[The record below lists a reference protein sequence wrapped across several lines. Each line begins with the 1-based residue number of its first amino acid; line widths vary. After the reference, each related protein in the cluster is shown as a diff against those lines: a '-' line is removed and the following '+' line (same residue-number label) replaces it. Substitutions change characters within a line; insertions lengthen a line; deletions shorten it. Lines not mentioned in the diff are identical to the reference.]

1 MKFLREK
8 LSKGQISKEKCVKVL
23 LAVFLMF
30 FSFTVLSCKVPE
42 TKFVQE
48 SVEYLEESQNTV
60 MKFSGTTIATSLAIS
75 ALPDDFA
82 SPLAGTI
89 SDLNTYFI
97 FLFAVIFVEKLIV
110 LEGVK
115 LALKWIIPAACIL
128 YVISLFFTKEVFQK
142 FAVKLLILGLSIIM
156 VIPISTHV
164 TESVCADYL
173 DYVEETINETD
184 AGASKIN
191 DVMNSGDKDTTFFE
205 KISNAFKTAIQSVSD
220 LLTYFKNVIKKCMN
234 SVAIM
239 IVTTFVVPML
249 ILLLF
254 RWLLKELFSLHL
266 PIPDRVMKVPVKT
279 QKNEKKETEF
289 TGEQGNER

>member
-1 MKFLREK
+1 MKFFTWKGSK
-8 LSKGQISKEKCVKVL
+8 LSISKEKLAKIL
-23 LAVFLMF
+23 FAVFLIV

-128 YVISLFFTKEVFQK
+128 YIVSLFFAKEVFQK

-266 PIPDRVMKVPVKT
+266 TIPDRVMKVPVKT
-279 QKNEKKETEF
+279 QKIEKKETEF
-289 TGEQGNER
+289 TGEQENER